1 MQQKWQLRD
10 DLRLPAQISRKMM
23 ATKNREHR
31 RKTTTG
37 RKRWWTGMDS
47 GGVTDETS
55 QKTINEKRH

>member
-47 GGVTDETS
+47 GGVMRLH
-55 QKTINEKRH
+55 KRQ